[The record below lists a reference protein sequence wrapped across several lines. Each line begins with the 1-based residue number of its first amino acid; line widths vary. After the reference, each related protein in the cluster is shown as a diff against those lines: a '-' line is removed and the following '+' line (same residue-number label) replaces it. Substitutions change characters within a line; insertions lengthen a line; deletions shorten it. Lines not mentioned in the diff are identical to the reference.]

1 MRQQNSPL
9 LTVADLGALDQ
20 EQHEV
25 QWRPP
30 FPLQK
35 DCAFSLSRELKAG
48 RVTFAGTVLLCE
60 NLSPDD
66 QRHRL
71 LGNSMRTKHEEA
83 THLYLNL
90 EAQQRWAKGQVSTQ
104 RGCPQKRLC
113 VVPKSRRKG
122 DALEI
127 SIPGSGTMTLSQP
140 PVSAACKPENGP
152 L

>member
-1 MRQQNSPL
+1 MREQNSPL
-9 LTVADLGALDQ
+9 LTVADLGSLDQ
-20 EQHEV
+20 EQRDV
-25 QWRPP
+25 RWRA
-30 FPLQK
+30 PLSLWK
-35 DCAFSLSRELKAG
+35 DCEFSLSRELKAG
-48 RVTFAGTVLLCE
+48 RVTFAGTVLLCG

-90 EAQQRWAKGQVSTQ
+90 DTQQRWAKSQVSTR

-127 SIPGSGTMTLSQP
+127 SIPGSGTVTPSQP

>member
-1 MRQQNSPL
+1 MRQQKSPL

-20 EQHEV
+20 EQCEV
-25 QWRPP
+25 QWRA
-30 FPLQK
+30 PL
-35 DCAFSLSRELKAG
+35 SLAEGLHILTQQRAQG
-48 RVTFAGTVLLCE
+48 RKSHICRYGPTLCE
-60 NLSPDD
+60 PVTRRSKAQAAGD
-66 QRHRL
+66 
-71 LGNSMRTKHEEA
+71 SMRTKHEEA

-90 EAQQRWAKGQVSTQ
+90 EAQQRWAKGQVSTR

-127 SIPGSGTMTLSQP
+127 SIPGSGTMTPSQP